1 MVTIELPDEDAL
13 VLFELLARHD
23 ERESAS
29 GAEMTKIQIED
40 PAERWALLNL
50 HGALECTLVAPFDPD
65 YRTLV
70 AAARKAVRVRV
81 GLEDDAV

>member
-23 ERESAS
+23 ERNSAP
-29 GAEMTKIQIED
+29 GAETTEIQIED
-40 PAERWALLNL
+40 PAEHWALSQL
-50 HGALECTLVAPFDPD
+50 HGALERTLVAPFDPE

-70 AAARKAVRVRV
+70 AAARKAVRSRV
-81 GLEDDAV
+81 GFDDDAV